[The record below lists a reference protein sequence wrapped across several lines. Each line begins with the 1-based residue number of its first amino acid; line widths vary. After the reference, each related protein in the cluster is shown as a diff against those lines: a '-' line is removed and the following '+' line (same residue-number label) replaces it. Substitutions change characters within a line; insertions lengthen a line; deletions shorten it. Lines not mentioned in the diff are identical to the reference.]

1 MKIYPANISKHN
13 SDHEKNHSLMISN
26 GEGLYYLAVKK
37 LSALLRKITSK
48 HLTIFIVDN
57 FYCLIHLD
65 SFRTKNNL
73 QSHKNVCENKDFC
86 GVVIPFKKDIK
97 I

>member
-48 HLTIFIVDN
+48 HVDD
-57 FYCLIHLD
+57 FYC
-65 SFRTKNNL
+65 
-73 QSHKNVCENKDFC
+73 
-86 GVVIPFKKDIK
+86 
-97 I
+97 

>member
-13 SDHEKNHSLMISN
+13 SDQEKNHSLMISS

-48 HLTIFIVDN
+48 HVDD
-57 FYCLIHLD
+57 FYC
-65 SFRTKNNL
+65 
-73 QSHKNVCENKDFC
+73 
-86 GVVIPFKKDIK
+86 
-97 I
+97 